1 MRIKWLAH
9 SAFLL
14 TASDGTRIVT
24 DPYTPGGGITF
35 GRITEPADF
44 VTVSHD
50 HFDHNDVAGVP
61 GKPAAIRSSGSH
73 KAGGVSVTGFDTFH
87 DDKHGAQRG
96 RNIIFVF
103 EDPVTLGTRS
113 EMSDISVMSPLRVAH
128 LGDLGHVPT
137 EQAKVIG
144 KVDVVLIP
152 VGGYY
157 TIDPAAA
164 HQTAELLGARVVI
177 PMHYKTGK
185 LGLPI
190 VGVDEFTRGRTDVKK
205 LGTEVEVSTGSL
217 PATPEIWVLEHAL

>member
-1 MRIKWLAH
+1 VKVKWLAH

-24 DPYTPGGGITF
+24 DPYKPGDRITY
-35 GRITEPADF
+35 GPITEPADF

-61 GKPAAIRSSGSH
+61 GKPKAIRASGSH
-73 KAGGVSVTGFDTFH
+73 KASGVSVTGFDCFH
-87 DDKHGAQRG
+87 DDEGGARRG
-96 RNIIFVF
+96 KNIIFVF
-103 EDPVTLGTRS
+103 EDAG
-113 EMSDISVMSPLRVAH
+113 LRVAH

-137 EQAKVIG
+137 EQAKAIG
-144 KVDVVLIP
+144 RVDVALIP
-152 VGGYY
+152 VGGFF
-157 TIDPAAA
+157 TIDPMAA
-164 HQTAELLGARVVI
+164 HRTAELLRTRVVI

-190 VGVDEFTRGRTDVKK
+190 VGEEEFTRGHANVKR
-205 LGTEVEVSTGSL
+205 LGTEVEVSIGSL